1 MNWWKSNVKYQAI
14 TSKLTFLPGHIY
26 AWNNAACDGKQY
38 IQGEEADSYKT
49 SCDYLYTDVAWGQIN
64 MCSAV

>member
-49 SCDYLYTDVAWGQIN
+49 SSDYLYTDVAWGQIN